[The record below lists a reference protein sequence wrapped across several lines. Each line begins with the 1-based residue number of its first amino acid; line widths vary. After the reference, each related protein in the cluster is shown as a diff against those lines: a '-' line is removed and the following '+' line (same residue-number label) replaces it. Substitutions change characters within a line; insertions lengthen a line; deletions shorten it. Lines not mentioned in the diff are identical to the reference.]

1 MNLWNFPSV
10 VLNEEN
16 SVIGLLFAGSENVTT
31 IVNNI
36 FNVIDLLEIT
46 Y

>member
-1 MNLWNFPSV
+1 
-10 VLNEEN
+10 LNEEN
-16 SVIGLLFAGSENVTT
+16 NVIGLLFAGSETIT
-31 IVNNI
+31 IVNDI